1 MITKPVAAIATISL
15 LVLFAILPQ
24 IRKLLWTPTRTYD
37 QKENTVGREYDAWT
51 TEGILEYY
59 WGEHIHLGY
68 YSKEEMEKG
77 YLKKNF
83 IQAKYDF
90 IDRMLEFGNIN
101 IDGKTANIP
110 KLQQPIKV
118 LDVGCGI
125 GGTSRYI
132 AKKLNSD
139 STVTGITLSPEQV
152 RRGTELA
159 KERGITN
166 ANFQVMDALQ
176 MTFPDNSFD
185 IVWACESGEH
195 MPDKKKYVII
205 YLYIC

>member
-1 MITKPVAAIATISL
+1 ML
-15 LVLFAILPQ
+15 LFGLFPQ

-37 QKENTVGREYDAWT
+37 QSANTVGREYDAWT

-68 YSKEEMEKG
+68 YSKEEMKKG

-101 IDGKTANIP
+101 IDGTSGAGE
-110 KLQQPIKV
+110 KLKQPIKV

-132 AKKLNSD
+132 AKKLNAD

-159 KERGITN
+159 KDRGISN
-166 ANFQVMDALQ
+166 VNFQVMDALQ

-195 MPDKKKYVII
+195 MPDKKK
-205 YLYIC
+205 